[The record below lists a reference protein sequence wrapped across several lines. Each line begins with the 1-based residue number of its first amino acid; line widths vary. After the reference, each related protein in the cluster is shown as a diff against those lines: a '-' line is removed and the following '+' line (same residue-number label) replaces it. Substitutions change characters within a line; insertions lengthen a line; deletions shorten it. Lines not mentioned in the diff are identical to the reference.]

1 MPPSSP
7 DSVAK
12 KLIEMLKRRRPELE
26 ALLDEISRNRE
37 GQRELARAFSQAYEV
52 YLKSLRL
59 EEAFDFLV
67 KYLET
72 LYDDYGGLDE

>member
-1 MPPSSP
+1 LPPASP
-7 DSVAK
+7 DAVAR

-26 ALLDEISRNRE
+26 AVLDEMSKNRE

-72 LYDDYGGLDE
+72 AYDDYSELD

>member
-1 MPPSSP
+1 MPPASP
-7 DSVAK
+7 DAIAR

-26 ALLDEISRNRE
+26 AVLDEMSKNRE

-72 LYDDYGGLDE
+72 AYDDYSELD

>member
-1 MPPSSP
+1 MS
-7 DSVAK
+7 K
-12 KLIEMLKRRRPELE
+12 
-26 ALLDEISRNRE
+26 NRE

-72 LYDDYGGLDE
+72 AYDDYSELD

>member
-1 MPPSSP
+1 MPPASP
-7 DSVAK
+7 DAVAR

-26 ALLDEISRNRE
+26 AVLDEMSKNRE

-72 LYDDYGGLDE
+72 AYDDYSELD